1 MSVSAGDGHI
11 SGLAVNG
18 YALDRLVSNF
28 NKFEKENL
36 ACNNNPLVG
45 AEYLADTSHDLEA
58 LLRGFSAE
66 KKARYQAYDKVISAL
81 DTPTQSLFV
90 TDNDNEVDTFQR
102 DFNEFLVSTKRRE
115 ADATDLPYHVVRI
128 GYDGDMLDDMFRLVV
143 SDESENF
150 NPASLDVNSLYSK
163 QAIFQH
169 LYQSITK
176 NKFIIFHVTEFPLA
190 YYFETAVVVDV
201 QELSDVMDPSV
212 HDDTIIRYLNDLR
225 EQGTEEHRKTYS
237 FFYRISTSLLMEL
250 SNVFL
255 VVPTAGMNRHLVV
268 SSWRTQTLLLGFSP
282 LTWSSGSF
290 SVFDLSG
297 RDIDARWAY
306 PAAPSTDPRV
316 KQYTSLVPLK

>member
-1 MSVSAGDGHI
+1 M
-11 SGLAVNG
+11 
-18 YALDRLVSNF
+18 
-28 NKFEKENL
+28 
-36 ACNNNPLVG
+36 
-45 AEYLADTSHDLEA
+45 ADSSRNMDELMK
-58 LLRGFSAE
+58 GFQTE
-66 KKARYQAYDKVISAL
+66 KKTRFQSYEKVVSSL
-81 DTPTQSLFV
+81 GTPTQSLFV

-102 DFNEFLVSTKRRE
+102 DFNEFLVSTGRME
-115 ADATDLPYHVVRI
+115 EGSTDLPYHMVRI

-143 SDESENF
+143 SDESDNF
-150 NPASLDVNSLYSK
+150 TPASLDPNSLYSK

-169 LYQSITK
+169 LYQAISK
-176 NKFIIFHVTEFPLA
+176 DKFIVFHITEFPLA

-212 HDDTIIRYLNDLR
+212 HDETIVRYLNDLR
-225 EQGTEEHRKTYS
+225 EQGTEEHRKTYT

-268 SSWRTQTLLLGFSP
+268 TSWRTQTLLLGFSP

-290 SVFDLSG
+290 NVFDLSG

-306 PAAPSTDPRV
+306 PAPPTADPRV
-316 KQYTSLVPLK
+316 KQYTSLVPMK

>member
-1 MSVSAGDGHI
+1 
-11 SGLAVNG
+11 L
-18 YALDRLVSNF
+18 SN
-28 NKFEKENL
+28 
-36 ACNNNPLVG
+36 
-45 AEYLADTSHDLEA
+45 TSRDLEA
-58 LLRGFSAE
+58 LFRGFDAE
-66 KKARYQAYDKVISAL
+66 KKARFQSYDKVVSAL

-102 DFNEFLVSTKRRE
+102 DFNEFLVSTKRMDE
-115 ADATDLPYHVVRI
+115 GSTDLPYHMVRI

-143 SDESENF
+143 SDEAENF

-169 LYQSITK
+169 LYQIITK
-176 NKFIIFHVTEFPLA
+176 NKFIIFHITEFPLA
-190 YYFETAVVVDV
+190 YYFETAVIVDV
-201 QELSDVMDPSV
+201 EELSDVMDPSV
-212 HDDTIIRYLNDLR
+212 HDDTIVRYLNDLR

-268 SSWRTQTLLLGFSP
+268 TSWRTQTLLLGFSP

-306 PAAPSTDPRV
+306 PAPPSTDPRV

>member
-1 MSVSAGDGHI
+1 MDV
-11 SGLAVNG
+11 
-18 YALDRLVSNF
+18 
-28 NKFEKENL
+28 
-36 ACNNNPLVG
+36 
-45 AEYLADTSHDLEA
+45 EYLADSTRDLED
-58 LLRGFSAE
+58 LLKGFDAE

-90 TDNDNEVDTFQR
+90 TDNDNEVDTFLR
-102 DFNEFLVSTKRRE
+102 DYNEFLVSTKRMDETSGER
-115 ADATDLPYHVVRI
+115 PYHVVRI
-128 GYDGDMLDDMFRLVV
+128 GYDGDMLDDMFRLIV
-143 SDESENF
+143 SDEFENF

-169 LYQSITK
+169 LYQAITK

-201 QELSDVMDPSV
+201 EELSDVMDPSV

-255 VVPTAGMNRHLVV
+255 VVPTAGMNRHICV

-290 SVFDLSG
+290 NVFDLSG

-306 PAAPSTDPRV
+306 PAPATTDPRV

>member
-1 MSVSAGDGHI
+1 M
-11 SGLAVNG
+11 
-18 YALDRLVSNF
+18 
-28 NKFEKENL
+28 
-36 ACNNNPLVG
+36 G
-45 AEYLADTSHDLEA
+45 AEYLADTTRDLEA
-58 LLRGFSAE
+58 LLRGFDAE
-66 KKARYQAYDKVISAL
+66 KKARYQAYDKVVSAL

-90 TDNDNEVDTFQR
+90 TDNDNEVDNTFLR
-102 DFNEFLVSTKRRE
+102 DFNEFMVSTKRMNE
-115 ADATDLPYHVVRI
+115 NPQDLPYHVVRI

-143 SDESENF
+143 SDEAENF
-150 NPASLDVNSLYSK
+150 NPAALDANTLYSK

-176 NKFIIFHVTEFPLA
+176 NKFIIFHITEFPLA

-212 HDDTIIRYLNDLR
+212 HDETIMRYLNDLR
-225 EQGTEEHRKTYS
+225 KLGTEEHRKTYS

-255 VVPTAGMNRHLVV
+255 VVPTAGMNRHICV

-290 SVFDLSG
+290 GVFDLSG

-306 PAAPSTDPRV
+306 PAPPSPDPRV

>member
-1 MSVSAGDGHI
+1 M
-11 SGLAVNG
+11 
-18 YALDRLVSNF
+18 
-28 NKFEKENL
+28 
-36 ACNNNPLVG
+36 
-45 AEYLADTSHDLEA
+45 EA
-58 LLRGFSAE
+58 LFRGFDAE
-66 KKARYQAYDKVISAL
+66 KKARFQSYDKVVSAL

-102 DFNEFLVSTKRRE
+102 DFNEFLVSTKRME
-115 ADATDLPYHVVRI
+115 EGSSNLPYHMVRI

-143 SDESENF
+143 SDEADHF
-150 NPASLDVNSLYSK
+150 NPAHLDVNSLYSK

-176 NKFIIFHVTEFPLA
+176 NKFIIFHITEFPLA

-201 QELSDVMDPSV
+201 EELSDVMDPSV
-212 HDDTIIRYLNDLR
+212 HDDTIVRYLNDLR

-268 SSWRTQTLLLGFSP
+268 TSWRTQTLLLGFSP

-290 SVFDLSG
+290 SVYDLSG

-306 PAAPSTDPRV
+306 PAPPSTDPRV

>member
-1 MSVSAGDGHI
+1 M
-11 SGLAVNG
+11 
-18 YALDRLVSNF
+18 
-28 NKFEKENL
+28 
-36 ACNNNPLVG
+36 
-45 AEYLADTSHDLEA
+45 ADTTRDLEA
-58 LLRGFSAE
+58 LLRGFDAE
-66 KKARYQAYDKVISAL
+66 KKARYQAYDKVVSAL

-90 TDNDNEVDTFQR
+90 TDNDNEVDTFLR
-102 DFNEFLVSTKRRE
+102 DFNEFMTSTNRKN
-115 ADATDLPYHVVRI
+115 DNSSDLPYHVVRI

-143 SDESENF
+143 SDEAENF
-150 NPASLDVNSLYSK
+150 NPASLDANSLYSK

-169 LYQSITK
+169 LYQTITK
-176 NKFIIFHVTEFPLA
+176 NKFIIFHITEFPLA

-212 HDDTIIRYLNDLR
+212 HDETIIRYLNDLR
-225 EQGTEEHRKTYS
+225 KLGTEEHRKTYS

-255 VVPTAGMNRHLVV
+255 VVPTAGMNRHVCV

-306 PAAPSTDPRV
+306 PAPPSTDPRV

>member
-1 MSVSAGDGHI
+1 VEDTINKNYPSVG
-11 SGLAVNG
+11 V
-18 YALDRLVSNF
+18 
-28 NKFEKENL
+28 
-36 ACNNNPLVG
+36 
-45 AEYLADTSHDLEA
+45 EYLADSSRDLDE
-58 LLRGFSAE
+58 LLKEFKPE
-66 KKARYQAYDKVISAL
+66 KKARFQAFDKVVSAL
-81 DTPTQSLFV
+81 NTPSQSLFV

-102 DFNEFLVSTKRRE
+102 DINQYLVSTGKME
-115 ADATDLPYHVVRI
+115 EGGELPYHMVRI
-128 GYDGDMLDDMFRLVV
+128 GYDGDMLDDMFRLIV
-143 SDESENF
+143 SDESQNF
-150 NPASLDVNSLYSK
+150 NPAALDVNMLYSK

-169 LYQSITK
+169 LYQTITK
-176 NKFIIFHVTEFPLA
+176 DKFIIFHITEFPLA

-201 QELSDVMDPSV
+201 EELSDVMDPSV

-255 VVPTAGMNRHLVV
+255 VVPTAGMNRHMCV

-290 SVFDLSG
+290 RVFDLSG

-306 PAAPSTDPRV
+306 PAPPSDDPRV
-316 KQYTSLVPLK
+316 KQYTRIVPIE

>member
-1 MSVSAGDGHI
+1 MVCK
-11 SGLAVNG
+11 
-18 YALDRLVSNF
+18 
-28 NKFEKENL
+28 NKL
-36 ACNNNPLVG
+36 LVG
-45 AEYLADTSHDLEA
+45 AEYLADTTRDLEA
-58 LLRGFSAE
+58 LLRGFDVE
-66 KKARYQAYDKVISAL
+66 KRARYQAYDKVVSAL
-81 DTPTQSLFV
+81 NTPTQSLFV
-90 TDNDNEVDTFQR
+90 TDNDNEVDTFLR
-102 DFNEFLVSTKRRE
+102 DFNEFMVSTKRTNE
-115 ADATDLPYHVVRI
+115 NPSDLPYHVVRI
-128 GYDGDMLDDMFRLVV
+128 GYDGDMLDDMFRLIV
-143 SDESENF
+143 SDEAENF
-150 NPASLDVNSLYSK
+150 NPASLDANSLYSK

-176 NKFIIFHVTEFPLA
+176 NKFIIFHITEFPLA

-225 EQGTEEHRKTYS
+225 KLGTEEHRKTYS

-297 RDIDARWAY
+297 RDVDARWAY
-306 PAAPSTDPRV
+306 PAPPSTDPRV

>member
-1 MSVSAGDGHI
+1 M
-11 SGLAVNG
+11 
-18 YALDRLVSNF
+18 
-28 NKFEKENL
+28 
-36 ACNNNPLVG
+36 G
-45 AEYLADTSHDLEA
+45 AEYLADTTRDLEA
-58 LLRGFSAE
+58 LLRGLDSE
-66 KKARYQAYDKVISAL
+66 KKARYQAYDKVVSAL

-102 DFNEFLVSTKRRE
+102 DFNEFLLSTKRME
-115 ADATDLPYHVVRI
+115 ENNPELPYHVVRI
-128 GYDGDMLDDMFRLVV
+128 GYDGDMLDDMFRLIV
-143 SDESENF
+143 SDEAENF
-150 NPASLDVNSLYSK
+150 NPAALDVNSLYSK

-290 SVFDLSG
+290 NVFDLSG

-306 PAAPSTDPRV
+306 PAPPTTDPRV